1 MADARLVQLQP
12 PAARLLAALPDSIT
26 AVVFLSLWIAP
37 LWLGAD
43 GVRNAMLV
51 MLVEFVLVHASVF
64 LGSAVLGT
72 ESTARRLATLL
83 GFTLFY
89 GLFVAAFAFA
99 FKAWWPF
106 AAFAWLLVGKI
117 AIALDRSRS
126 APERLRRMQSEQGLA
141 TITYLGGV
149 FATTLLPLPRLGLGA
164 EVVPQL
170 GLPGGGLW
178 VDRPHTVIA
187 FGVFYFGLLAW
198 SKWRGWSLP
207 AARPPAKA

>member
-1 MADARLVQLQP
+1 MADPRLVQP
-12 PAARLLAALPDSIT
+12 PAARLLAALPDAVT
-26 AVVFLSLWIAP
+26 AAIFLSLWIAP
-37 LWLGAD
+37 LWLGPD

-51 MLVEFVLVHASVF
+51 MLVEFILIHASVF
-64 LGSAVLGT
+64 FGSALLGT
-72 ESTARRLATLL
+72 GSTARRPATLL

-106 AAFAWLLVGKI
+106 AAFAWLLVGKVT
-117 AIALDRSRS
+117 IALDRSRS
-126 APERLRRMQSEQGLA
+126 APERLRRMQSEQVLA

-149 FATTLLPLPRLGLGA
+149 FATTLLPVPQLGIDA
-164 EVVPQL
+164 EVVAQL

-178 VDRPHTVIA
+178 VDQPHTVIA

-207 AARPPAKA
+207 TARPPAAA

>member
-1 MADARLVQLQP
+1 MADPRVEQSPA
-12 PAARLLAALPDSIT
+12 AARLLAALPDSIT
-26 AVVFLSLWIAP
+26 AAIFLSLWIAP
-37 LWLGAD
+37 LWLGPD

-51 MLVEFVLVHASVF
+51 MLVEFILVHASAF
-64 LGSAVLGT
+64 LGSAVLGAG
-72 ESTARRLATLL
+72 STARRLATLL

-89 GLFVAAFAFA
+89 GLFVAAFAFT
-99 FKAWWPF
+99 FEAWWPF
-106 AAFAWLLVGKI
+106 AAFAWLLVGKVT
-117 AIALDRSRS
+117 IALDRSRS

-149 FATTLLPLPRLGLGA
+149 FATTLLPLPRLGIGA

-178 VDRPHTVIA
+178 VDRPHSVIA

-207 AARPPAKA
+207 AAGPPAAA

>member
-1 MADARLVQLQP
+1 
-12 PAARLLAALPDSIT
+12 
-26 AVVFLSLWIAP
+26 
-37 LWLGAD
+37 
-43 GVRNAMLV
+43 
-51 MLVEFVLVHASVF
+51 MLVEFILVHASAF
-64 LGSAVLGT
+64 LGSAVLGAG
-72 ESTARRLATLL
+72 STARRLATLL

-99 FKAWWPF
+99 FEAWWPF
-106 AAFAWLLVGKI
+106 AAFAWLLVGKVT
-117 AIALDRSRS
+117 IALDRSRS

-149 FATTLLPLPRLGLGA
+149 FATTLLPLPRLGIGA

-207 AARPPAKA
+207 AAGPPAAA